1 MHPAIAAFPNRRFYA
16 GRLRSAPT
24 PESRRP
30 PPGFA
35 WPSPDAPVAFIA
47 VSGPETRT
55 ATYPGGASP
64 SPAAAAASVADAGGN
79 FSFQNR
85 PEAEAALGIVRGLV
99 AAGLPHA
106 DVGVISPYNGQVRL
120 LSSLARALGGG
131 GGSGG
136 GSGIASSSSS
146 SSFAAGRGRGAGR
159 GAGRGGR
166 GGRGGD
172 WGGGGG
178 PESPWASDLEVRSV
192 DGFQGREKEVIVFSA
207 VRSNPGRVVGFVGD
221 PRRANV
227 ALTRARRGL
236 IVIGDPD
243 TLSADP
249 VWRDWLRWAAGAGVV
264 IDRRRGRSGG
274 GGDGGGSDG
283 NAGGALAAP
292 MTLNELPAAK
302 V

>member
-1 MHPAIAAFPNRRFYA
+1 
-16 GRLRSAPT
+16 
-24 PESRRP
+24 
-30 PPGFA
+30 
-35 WPSPDAPVAFIA
+35 
-47 VSGPETRT
+47 
-55 ATYPGGASP
+55 
-64 SPAAAAASVADAGGN
+64 
-79 FSFQNR
+79 
-85 PEAEAALGIVRGLV
+85 LGVVCGLV

-131 GGSGG
+131 GSGGG
-136 GSGIASSSSS
+136 GSGVASSSSS
-146 SSFAAGRGRGAGR
+146 SPAAGRARGAGR

-178 PESPWASDLEVRSV
+178 GPESPWVSDLEVRSV

-221 PRRANV
+221 ARRANV

-274 GGDGGGSDG
+274 GGVGGGGDADG
-283 NAGGALAAP
+283 PPAAP
-292 MTLNELPAAK
+292 MPASGAPPPADGFGDSGT
-302 V
+302 